1 MKEKQAIY
9 STIDL
14 VALFAGL
21 LKDGYNGLSMKLIT
35 DLIERDCED
44 ITKGKEIEWRTS
56 I

>member
-1 MKEKQAIY
+1 MKDKEPIY

-21 LKDGYNGLSMKLIT
+21 LQDGYNGLSMKLIT
-35 DLIERDCED
+35 DLIERDCPD
-44 ITKGKEIEWRTS
+44 ITEGKEIEWRTS

>member
-1 MKEKQAIY
+1 MKDKEPVY

-21 LKDGYNGLSMKLIT
+21 LKDGYNGLSLKLIT

-44 ITKGKEIEWRTS
+44 ITEGKEIEWRTS

>member
-1 MKEKQAIY
+1 MKEKEAIY

-35 DLIERDCED
+35 DLIERDCKD